1 MYGLIYKDLH
11 NTRKELFIG
20 ILMCL
25 IFLVFGASVGSELSP
40 ANLGPAY
47 GVIIS
52 IGAISATYS
61 LHYDKACGWNKF
73 ICASP
78 ISRFKVIA
86 SKYLFGI
93 ASALFFTLL
102 SVGVN
107 LFSGCMLP
115 FWGHLVFLCIIL
127 LLQSVM
133 IPVALRLGQ
142 NFMVIVFLLMIFIPI
157 GLGFLLYRWNLL
169 TDALI
174 SGFFQWIKTRPALSG
189 TAAGAV
195 VLTLYGASFL
205 ISRHFYEKM
214 EF

>member
-1 MYGLIYKDLH
+1 MYGLLYKDLH

-40 ANLGPAY
+40 SNLGPAY
-47 GVIIS
+47 GVIVS

-86 SKYLFGI
+86 SKYLLGV

-107 LFSGCMLP
+107 LFSGGMLP
-115 FWGHLVFLCIIL
+115 VWAHFVFLGIIL

-133 IPVALRLGQ
+133 IPVTLKLGQ
-142 NFMVIVFLLMIFIPI
+142 NFMVVLFLLLIFIPI
-157 GLGFLLYRWNLL
+157 VLLFLLYRWNLL

-174 SGFFQWIKTRPALSG
+174 HGFFQWIKSQPVLFGITAG
-189 TAAGAV
+189 TV
-195 VLTLYGASFL
+195 VLALYGASFFL
-205 ISRHFYEKM
+205 SCRFYEKM